1 MKGPTESVRYVLT
14 ACGMGMVLLGTVGAQ
29 ESTGTPSQKTTE
41 AIRTFTQ
48 MPKAISRGLESVTD
62 AAKKT
67 LQQAIG
73 EKTAPSS
80 KAASNDLTVPPRQAE
95 RPAAERFSPDGK
107 RDPFQPMTLQTKTS
121 SRPRENLSP
130 LEQLELGQLK
140 VTGIVWDI
148 QEPKAM
154 IEDNAGLGYI
164 AKVGTPIGSNEG
176 KIKAIYRNEVVVEEF
191 YSDSYGAKKKRDISL
206 KLAGD

>member
-1 MKGPTESVRYVLT
+1 MAGPIVRYMLT

-29 ESTGTPSQKTTE
+29 ESTETPSQKTTE
-41 AIRTFTQ
+41 AIQKFMQT
-48 MPKAISRGLESVTD
+48 PKTIGRSLEALTD
-62 AAKKT
+62 AAKKK

-73 EKTAPSS
+73 EKPATSS
-80 KAASNDLTVPPRQAE
+80 KTGSDDLTLPPKQADRRE
-95 RPAAERFSPDGK
+95 GPRFSSEGK
-107 RDPFQPMTLQTKTS
+107 RDPFQPMTVKTKTS

-148 QEPKAM
+148 KEPKAM
-154 IEDNAGLGYI
+154 IEDNAGFGYI
-164 AKVGTPIGSNEG
+164 AQVGTPIGSHEG
-176 KIKAIYRNEVVVEEF
+176 KIKAIHRDEVVVEEF
-191 YSDSYGAKKKRDISL
+191 YSDFYGAKKRRDVSL